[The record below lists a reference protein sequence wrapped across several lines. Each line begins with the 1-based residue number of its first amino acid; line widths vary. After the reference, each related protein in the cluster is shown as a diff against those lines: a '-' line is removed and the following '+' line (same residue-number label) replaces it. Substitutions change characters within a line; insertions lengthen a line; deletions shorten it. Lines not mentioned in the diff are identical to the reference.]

1 MPNKRILII
10 GGGIS
15 GVTTAVEIAEV
26 GHEVILIEKLP
37 YLGGNV
43 VKFNNY
49 FPKLCPPICG
59 MEINFRRIKQNP
71 RIEVLTST
79 TVKKI
84 TGQKGDFTVTLTKEA
99 ELINDNCTACGEC
112 ENVCPVER
120 ANEFN
125 HEMDKT
131 KAAYLPYEMTF
142 PFKYAIDE
150 NVCLKN
156 ACNKCVEVC
165 KYNAIDLEKKSEDI
179 EIKVSSI
186 VFATGWNAYDA
197 SKIENLKF
205 NEHPDIITNV
215 MMERLLSANGPT
227 GGKLIRRS
235 DGKEIKS
242 IAFVQCAG
250 SRDEKHLPYCS
261 GVCCSASLKHALNI
275 REINQDAKIKIF
287 YIDIRVNGRNEDFLN
302 KVIDDKNIELIKGK
316 VGNIEISKAS
326 GKLKVEAEDIMSGLK
341 SKDEVDMVV
350 LATGIV
356 PNNNFIDEI
365 KVDEYGFIID
375 EQNIDGIYGA
385 ACAKKPM
392 DVSASLKDATGMAL
406 KAIQN

>member
-84 TGQKGDFTVTLTKEA
+84 SGQKGDFTVTLTKEA

-112 ENVCPVER
+112 ENVCPVEKP
-120 ANEFN
+120 NEFN

-142 PFKYAIDE
+142 PFKYTIDK

-275 REINQDAKIKIF
+275 REINPDAKIKIF

-316 VGNIEISKAS
+316 VGNIEISKTS